1 MRLSIQAKNCF
12 TIFKTLTDVIA
23 VVEEAGSETVGK
35 GEDDGGGQPAPEDIL
50 VTQVMEHCWLEEGGR
65 YIL

>member
-1 MRLSIQAKNCF
+1 MTLLI
-12 TIFKTLTDVIA
+12 TLTDVIE

-50 VTQVMEHCWLEEGGR
+50 VTQVMEHCWLEEWATI
-65 YIL
+65 YIKVFISTNILF